1 MNILG
6 LNAFGH
12 DSSVS
17 ILSDEKLLFAVE
29 EERLNRK
36 KHSGVFPLESINQA
50 FKYTNLSIE
59 DIDHITFPWN
69 PNISL
74 MMTPIYVLKFWRTL
88 PTLLRE
94 KKDFI

>member
-29 EERLNRK
+29 E
-36 KHSGVFPLESINQA
+36 
-50 FKYTNLSIE
+50 
-59 DIDHITFPWN
+59 D
-69 PNISL
+69 
-74 MMTPIYVLKFWRTL
+74 
-88 PTLLRE
+88 
-94 KKDFI
+94 

>member
-29 EERLNRK
+29 ERLNRK
-36 KHSGVFPLESINQA
+36 KHSGVFPESLI
-50 FKYTNLSIE
+50 KHL
-59 DIDHITFPWN
+59 
-69 PNISL
+69 NIQTL
-74 MMTPIYVLKFWRTL
+74 VLKKL
-88 PTLLRE
+88 
-94 KKDFI
+94 II

>member
-17 ILSDEKLLFAVE
+17 LLCDEKLIFAVE

-36 KHSGVFPLESINQA
+36 KHSGEFPLESIIL
-50 FKYTNLSIE
+50 FSLVSSE
-59 DIDHITFPWN
+59 FP
-69 PNISL
+69 PCDAAKS
-74 MMTPIYVLKFWRTL
+74 
-88 PTLLRE
+88 
-94 KKDFI
+94 